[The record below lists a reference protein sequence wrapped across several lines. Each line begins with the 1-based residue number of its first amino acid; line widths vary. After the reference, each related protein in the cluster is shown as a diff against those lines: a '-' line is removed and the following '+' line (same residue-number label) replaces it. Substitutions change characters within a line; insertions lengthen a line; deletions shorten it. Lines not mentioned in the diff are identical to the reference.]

1 MVLNQVGRMVQ
12 DVWDGLSGR
21 FPGVRTDAFVIMP
34 NHVHRIIVLVG
45 AGQALPNNIADY
57 YERIGRG
64 EEELNAIRE
73 YILNNPL
80 GWDKDLENPK

>member
-12 DVWDGLSGR
+12 DIWDGLSGR

-80 GWDKDLENPK
+80 RNKDLENPK